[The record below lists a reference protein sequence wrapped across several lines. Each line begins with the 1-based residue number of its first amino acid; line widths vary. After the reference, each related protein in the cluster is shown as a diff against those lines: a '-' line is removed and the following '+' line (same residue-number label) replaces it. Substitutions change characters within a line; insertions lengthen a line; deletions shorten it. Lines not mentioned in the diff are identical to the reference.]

1 MLEKGHAL
9 EYFIEGGRSRTRGRG
24 RTMEYFSKIADI
36 DRKQFALAT
45 VGEAKVLMSYVQ
57 VNYAR
62 YKELWNK
69 IGGFSEE
76 FNPGIGSDPDFNMKL
91 WKIGVRIFKGLNDFK
106 VYHFG
111 SVVLRKKINK
121 IIKGNKYGSKGSKIF
136 LLKWGISI
144 KFFKK
149 FYLLSDTE
157 YKAPLRE
164 PNKKLLYYVKLF
176 ICKLNYIYLR
186 IFYSK
191 LKIKSNS
198 Q

>member
-1 MLEKGHAL
+1 
-9 EYFIEGGRSRTRGRG
+9 
-24 RTMEYFSKIADI
+24 
-36 DRKQFALAT
+36 
-45 VGEAKVLMSYVQ
+45 
-57 VNYAR
+57 
-62 YKELWNK
+62 
-69 IGGFSEE
+69 
-76 FNPGIGSDPDFNMKL
+76 MKL

-111 SVVLRKKINK
+111 SVVLRKINK
-121 IIKGNKYGSKGSKIF
+121 IIKGNKYGSKGVKS
-136 LLKWGISI
+136 LLKWGITI
-144 KFFKK
+144 KFFKI
-149 FYLLSDTE
+149 LSNSDTE